1 MREISVSAVDEG
13 QRLDKYLAKYMPE
26 APKSFFYKMMR
37 KKNIVLNGK
46 KAAGM
51 EKLCDGDQIKLFL
64 ADETIDK
71 FRNADNMGKMQMT
84 AQQSQSLSLTLY
96 LRMMTYL

>member
-13 QRLDKYLAKYMPE
+13 QRLDKYLTKYMPE

-51 EKLCDGDQIKLFL
+51 EKLCDGDKIKLFL
-64 ADETIDK
+64 AEMRI
-71 FRNADNMGKMQMT
+71 NMGKMQM
-84 AQQSQSLSLTLY
+84 AVQQSQSLSLTLY